1 MNDNITNYS
10 PSLITGGFLPPLFGG
25 ERGCGGKGG
34 GSALELLDAEIKQL
48 DAKEVSAHPEWD
60 EVVERLEK
68 CFIDRDTQLIEQKHL
83 LEINGVKCFPR
94 GDLIAL
100 SGKEKCGKTTAC
112 RILATALL
120 KGEYD
125 GMRALEEN
133 LRILWIDTEQARI
146 STRTVSRGIDMM
158 CGFRP
163 TADQI
168 RFLNLREWG
177 DKPSMRIVL
186 QVMFDSFRPDFV
198 ILDGI
203 RDFIDD
209 FNDVR
214 ESADIV
220 LEVMRLSSGVS
231 AEEAKEKKL
240 HERLPCSIACILH
253 QNKPKDD
260 NNMRG
265 HLGTELANKAGEVWE
280 STRSEGGLFEFT
292 QTRSRTRPLEE
303 AIRFKVFSK
312 TYIDATGRVE
322 EIGIPEMWKA
332 DQEQV
337 VIQEE
342 SLPKETLIETRHH
355 GTFTT
360 SPGDAQ
366 WLLWNAMR
374 DNHLGWNEMIKYLCD
389 YYGFDRHVAM
399 CLKKYSGNQ
408 MERDSDGK
416 WYYIGPSFEEPLDH
430 C

>member
-1 MNDNITNYS
+1 MNN
-10 PSLITGGFLPPLFGG
+10 
-25 ERGCGGKGG
+25 
-34 GSALELLDAEIKQL
+34 LELLDAEIKQL

-177 DKPSMRIVL
+177 DKASMRIAL

-198 ILDGI
+198 ILDGV

-280 STRSEGGLFEFT
+280 STRSEGGIFEFT

-322 EIGIPEMWKA
+322 EIGIPEIWKA
-332 DQEQV
+332 DTNDSQ
-337 VIQEE
+337 
-342 SLPKETLIETRHH
+342 TIEKPQGPMIT
-355 GTFTT
+355 TT
-360 SPGDAQ
+360 SGSYAKDENTALWLFWRLMNGRAWKYDDLKRQFCTQYGVPFQLFNELKCMVASSVVKDDLD
-366 WLLWNAMR
+366 LLW
-374 DNHLGWNEMIKYLCD
+374 HY
-389 YYGFDRHVAM
+389 
-399 CLKKYSGNQ
+399 Q
-408 MERDSDGK
+408 
-416 WYYIGPSFEEPLDH
+416 GPSFAENE
-430 C
+430 

>member
-10 PSLITGGFLPPLFGG
+10 PSLITG
-25 ERGCGGKGG
+25 GGKGG

-158 CGFRP
+158 CDFRP

-280 STRSEGGLFEFT
+280 STRSEGGIFEFT

-303 AIRFKVFSK
+303 AIRFKVFSR
-312 TYIDATGRVE
+312 TYIDSTGREE
-322 EIGIPEMWKA
+322 EIGIPEIWKA
-332 DQEQV
+332 DTNDSQ
-337 VIQEE
+337 
-342 SLPKETLIETRHH
+342 TIEKPQGPMIT
-355 GTFTT
+355 TT
-360 SPGDAQ
+360 SGSYAKDENTALWLFWRLMNGRGWKYDDLKRQFCTQYGVPYQVFNELKAMVASSVVKDDLD
-366 WLLWNAMR
+366 LLW
-374 DNHLGWNEMIKYLCD
+374 HY
-389 YYGFDRHVAM
+389 
-399 CLKKYSGNQ
+399 Q
-408 MERDSDGK
+408 
-416 WYYIGPSFEEPLDH
+416 GPSFAENE
-430 C
+430 

>member
-10 PSLITGGFLPPLFGG
+10 PSLITGG
-25 ERGCGGKGG
+25 GKGG
-34 GSALELLDAEIKQL
+34 GSALDLLDAEIKQL

-112 RILATALL
+112 RIIATALL

-177 DKPSMRIVL
+177 DKASMRIVL

-303 AIRFKVFSK
+303 AIRFKVFSR
-312 TYIDATGRVE
+312 TYIDSTGRKE

-332 DQEQV
+332 TTTEEEV
-337 VIQEE
+337 SGSTLTVEPVITKTPEE
-342 SLPKETLIETRHH
+342 IQRMFWQIVGRKGMPFDDIKNLFCSTW
-355 GTFTT
+355 G
-360 SPGDAQ
+360 
-366 WLLWNAMR
+366 
-374 DNHLGWNEMIKYLCD
+374 IKYDVFHSYRNQLPNI
-389 YYGFDRHVAM
+389 VA
-399 CLKKYSGNQ
+399 KH
-408 MERDSDGK
+408 EDGL
-416 WYYIGPSFEEPLDH
+416 WYYHGPSFDDII
-430 C
+430 